1 MSNLTIT
8 VPFHDGESTS
18 GFASRLA
25 AANGVDGSDFGAL
38 MEIGWLPLVHGK
50 EEALSRLANVCGID
64 ALSLSR
70 GFIRPDPA
78 GTAAGVEINGEQL
91 TKAQVMRWDPRYCI
105 HCIRQD
111 IALNSGA
118 IDARPYQRLDWMV
131 TFVRTCDVHGI
142 MLTRAQATSSFRYRR
157 DFAQR
162 IKLEMAEGHF
172 DAAPLITK
180 PHTDFERYIS
190 SRLHGRTTDAP
201 WLDSMPLHV
210 AGRMCEIVGAAA
222 LFGFDFKFRS
232 LSEGE
237 WVSAAARG
245 FEVMSSGAASFI
257 DFLNSLHGNFWKQTA
272 DFGGRSVYGTLYV
285 YLQANPDPGYDGVRN
300 IMKDI
305 ALDNFP
311 LGPGDDFFGA
321 VTCRRVHSVR
331 TGSLIS
337 RFADR
342 TLHKLLIASG
352 LVDPA
357 TKGTNP
363 NKVLIKGDRME
374 TFIREADDLLVGPAA
389 REYLGISLSTWNSLL
404 ADGFIQPYIRS
415 ASGENVKSLFRR
427 SDLDDFASKL
437 EAQVTAPLASR
448 TSFISLPTAASRVHR
463 PITEVLNFLLAGKL
477 KYVAKAEAGPRF
489 PAVCLDLEELRDL
502 VRLTPLPGH
511 NLRTVEKLLNTT
523 TPVVRKLI
531 SNGHLAA
538 ETAINPGNKT
548 PQVVVRPEVL
558 EAFAGIFISLHNI
571 AVAQNTNIKAVRRN
585 LVARGILPAIDGK
598 DVGATFYRM
607 KDLDPKS

>member
-1 MSNLTIT
+1 MSRLTIK
-8 VPFHDGESTS
+8 VPFHDGEATS
-18 GFASRLA
+18 GYASRLA

-38 MEIGWLPLVHGK
+38 MEIGWLPLLYGK
-50 EEALSRLANVCGID
+50 EDALFRLSSVCGID
-64 ALSLSR
+64 VSTLSR
-70 GFIRPDPA
+70 GFVRPDSS
-78 GTAAGVEINGEQL
+78 GTAAAVQINGEQL
-91 TKAQVMRWDPRYCI
+91 TKAQVLRWDPRYCPQ
-105 HCIRQD
+105 CVRED
-111 IALNSGA
+111 IATSTGA
-118 IDARPYQRLDWMV
+118 VEARPYQRLDSLV
-131 TFVRTCDVHGI
+131 TFIRTCEAHDV
-142 MLTRAQATSSFRYRR
+142 MLRRAEPVVEYRHRR
-157 DFAQR
+157 DFARR
-162 IKLEMAEGHF
+162 IKFEIIEGHL
-172 DAAPLITK
+172 DAAPVVK
-180 PHTDFERYIS
+180 RHTAFERYIA
-190 SRLHGRTTDAP
+190 SRLHGRVTDTP
-201 WLDSMPLHV
+201 WMDGMPLHV
-210 AGRMCEIVGAAA
+210 VGRMCEVVGGAE
-222 LFGFDFKFRS
+222 LFGFDFKFRA
-232 LSEGE
+232 LSEE
-237 WVSAAARG
+237 DWVDAAARG
-245 FEVMSSGAASFI
+245 FEIMSRGEVGFVE
-257 DFLNSLHGNFWKQTA
+257 FLYSLHGNFWKSSA

-285 YLQANPDPGYDGVRN
+285 YLQANPDPGYDSIRN

-311 LGPGDDFFGA
+311 LGPGDDFFGT

-342 TLHKLLIASG
+342 TLHKLLIAAG

-363 NKVLIKGDRME
+363 NKVLINGDRME
-374 TFIREADDLLVGPAA
+374 TFIRGADDLLVGPAA
-389 REYLGISLSTWNSLL
+389 REYLGISLSTWKSLL
-404 ADGFIQPYIRS
+404 ADGFIQPCIRS

-477 KYVAKAEAGPRF
+477 KYVAKAEVGPRF
-489 PAVCLDLEELRDL
+489 QAICLDLEELRDL

-538 ETAINPGNKT
+538 ETAINPGSKT

-558 EAFAGIFISLHNI
+558 EAFAGTFISLHNI
-571 AVAQNTNIKAVRRN
+571 AIAQNTNIKAVRRD